1 MRLRTVVALA
11 IALGAPGLALAP
23 RPALAQE
30 TLDPA
35 PATWRGVQLGGEQ
48 VFEGTYT
55 VNFETS
61 AFRPDGAPTADALW
75 LSGWQDRPGDDGGFV
90 RRYHLRFVG
99 RQTVQPGKYGSL
111 GAYKNS
117 VLITRLVSARLLI
130 GN

>member
-11 IALGAPGLALAP
+11 IVLSAPGLALAP
-23 RPALAQE
+23 RLALAQQ
-30 TLDPA
+30 TVDPA
-35 PATWRGVQLGGEQ
+35 PMTWRGVQLGGEQ
-48 VFEGTYT
+48 VFEGDYT

-61 AFRPDGAPTADALW
+61 VFRPDGAPASDALW
-75 LSGWQDRPGDDGGFV
+75 LSAWEDRLGDNGGFM

-99 RQTVQPGKYGSL
+99 RQTVQPGWYGSL